1 MTVRINDV
9 TVDPGAW
16 PSPELAAIRELLR
29 QRAVAAGLLAAE
41 TVDDFDISTA
51 IEHLLDQEVKVPA
64 PTEAECRRYY
74 DTHQDE
80 FRRGDL
86 VFLRHIL
93 FQMAPGVLV
102 NHLRALAERTLA
114 ELRESPDRFA
124 ERAREMSNCPS
135 SLFGGNLGQ
144 VGRGDTVPE
153 FEAALFAGSAT
164 GILPDLVKTRYG
176 FHIVA
181 IDHRIE
187 GDVIPFAAVGT
198 QISEQLTV
206 SVQQRAMTQYVAILA
221 GQAEIDGVDLVAA
234 ASPLVQ

>member
-9 TVDPGAW
+9 TVDAGAW

-29 QRAVAAGLLAAE
+29 QRAVAAGLLGADAVDESPISAALE
-41 TVDDFDISTA
+41 R
-51 IEHLLDQEVKVPA
+51 LLEQEVRVSA

-74 DTHQDE
+74 DTHRDE
-80 FRRGDL
+80 FRSGDL

-114 ELRESPDRFA
+114 ELRDDPDRFA
-124 ERAREMSNCPS
+124 ERARKMSNCPS

-164 GILPDLVKTRYG
+164 GILLDLVKTRYG

-181 IDHRIE
+181 IDRRIE
-187 GDVIPFAAVGT
+187 GDVIPFAAVET
-198 QISEQLTV
+198 QIAERLTA

-221 GQAEIDGVDLVAA
+221 GQAEIDGVDLVAT